1 MGDIVLRVI
10 GTFLI
15 PFWNTNV
22 LFWLSYG
29 WEEMG
34 NTHQKERNNAEQK
47 KKNNQ
52 QVKIQSAILDNSL
65 YIIQYQNRPKPWKST
80 LCCPLV
86 SSDIFVC

>member
-1 MGDIVLRVI
+1 MFYFDCLMDERK
-10 GTFLI
+10 
-15 PFWNTNV
+15 
-22 LFWLSYG
+22 
-29 WEEMG
+29 WEI
-34 NTHQKERNNAEQK
+34 HIKKKETTQNK

-65 YIIQYQNRPKPWKST
+65 YIIQYQNRPKPLKST